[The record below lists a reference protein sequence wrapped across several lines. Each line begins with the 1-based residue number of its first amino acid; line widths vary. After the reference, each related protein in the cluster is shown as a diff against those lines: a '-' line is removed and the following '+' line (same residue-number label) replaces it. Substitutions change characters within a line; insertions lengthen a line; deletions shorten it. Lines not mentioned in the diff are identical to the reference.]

1 MKLDFNFGAMTFV
14 HILIY
19 LDAHKDQT
27 SEFLAI
33 EMQIIADGYIS
44 DNLWEE
50 INKIKFPKR
59 TADVMQLFRLEK
71 L

>member
-19 LDAHKDQT
+19 LDAHRDRLAD
-27 SEFLAI
+27 SLAI
-33 EMQIIADGYIS
+33 EMQIIANDYIS
-44 DNLWEE
+44 GNLWEE
-50 INKIKFPKR
+50 IDKLKLPKR

>member
-33 EMQIIADGYIS
+33 EMQIIADGYI
-44 DNLWEE
+44 
-50 INKIKFPKR
+50 
-59 TADVMQLFRLEK
+59 
-71 L
+71 